1 MDGSNPPSRPP
12 DNQNSRTPEAET
24 ADYEIVRPMELDRAN
39 IIEGHRQQIAI
50 LDYLPNNFPMGLTA
64 EGYNQLRSIGT
75 APYSQF
81 NRFQQLTTPHV
92 NHLPR
97 LISFANCDTGMEG
110 GSNQYKG
117 PMSQKSTNNGTDGYA
132 YPTFAS
138 SSSPHAN
145 PPLNT
150 GLPQITSTSQG
161 GSPFYHDPRMA
172 PSQPAVF
179 NPPLNTSATQFTFTN
194 QGGNLYHPYSR
205 MTLNRSASFNP
216 RLSTS
221 SPQLIFTGHKSSSF
235 YPEFGMTPNQPSI
248 SNPPLNTSP
257 TQHVFT
263 GQGRPFYPDNSIAQS
278 QLAILNPHPHMLP
291 TLSGQL
297 RTSIPLAAP
306 NPSTCFNA
314 LSSTPSE
321 HYVTRND
328 PGQTSASSL
337 VQTRV
342 QDDRSSLGGSNETLM
357 SQSLS
362 ENTQYASTSGNL
374 STTHE
379 FLNHSNNVTGMGQDS
394 RNTFSFD
401 HPNANAEPD
410 MSNWVADFMQ
420 TMPQEKTYVG
430 RKDTGE
436 SDIGQTST
444 EHHRDGSAKAYSNDC
459 ELVIKAFARS
469 QTISNAIVDESDR
482 QKLRRDAAVIW
493 AEKFVPP
500 GMTTHHEKQGK
511 EYVSEKVYAY
521 HPRGCKN
528 YYYRSVVGNEVH
540 VEHWVNNNT
549 RTTVWNHP
557 DDEFPSRI
565 FDEYPAD
572 WSTNVDPNIELQKD
586 SQKQKELND
595 LRSQLCSST
604 NTSAKHRYKPADPD
618 TRPSWQDHQG
628 KIIITTDHGTVDVPR
643 FSITRDSIMRVVS
656 RVSDPIFTGAPR
668 GGSFS
673 FWDPNSR
680 PPMQRRQVTHLSIK
694 ERKNILRRIRDL
706 LERIWH
712 LPSMPQELSIVY
724 RMFLEC
730 NSSPGLG
737 HSPYLHVKL
746 VTFNKFQKL
755 PTELRWMI
763 WEYCCLPKTEHLGL
777 VVGTGDLRTEDHR
790 IELPITLSIC
800 YESRKVAKRYYTIVD
815 KPMIKRKSRYM
826 YKGQITYD
834 KRRKEYSQPR
844 QLVLGQQDAVAI
856 SDGTPENRM
865 EMTLGWHNQ
874 INEEHRKG
882 LKSIRHLE
890 IRDISNNHGSYVV
903 ATRRL
908 NSTADHSHLI
918 PRVFTNG
925 SLTMFKNLQTLTL
938 TNMSPTTPWSGPQP
952 FQREDQEILKG
963 LISDHLDRTRV
974 GDDRLVA
981 KENIKIRDYTA
992 MEGQQVKKD
1001 NGRVDF
1007 NEEFYS
1013 KMLTHL
1019 PEEYCN

>member
-1 MDGSNPPSRPP
+1 MDGSNPPSWPP
-12 DNQNSRTPEAET
+12 DNQNLTTPGAET
-24 ADYEIVRPMELDRAN
+24 AGYEFGRSTAV
-39 IIEGHRQQIAI
+39 EGHRQQVAI
-50 LDYLPNNFPMGLTA
+50 PDYLPNNFPMGLTT
-64 EGYNQLRSIGT
+64 EGYNQLRSVDT

-97 LISFANCDTGMEG
+97 FSSFANGNTGMQG
-110 GSNQYKG
+110 GSNQY
-117 PMSQKSTNNGTDGYA
+117 TDGYA
-132 YPTFAS
+132 YPAFAS
-138 SSSPHAN
+138 SSSSDAN
-145 PPLNT
+145 RPLNT
-150 GLPQITSTSQG
+150 GLPQIAFTNQA
-161 GSPFYHDPRMA
+161 GSPFYNDPRMA
-172 PSQPAVF
+172 PSQSAVF
-179 NPPLNTSATQFTFTN
+179 SSPLNTRATQFTSIN
-194 QGGNLYHPYSR
+194 QGGKLYHPYSR
-205 MTLNRSASFNP
+205 MAPNRSARFNP
-216 RLSTS
+216 RLRTS
-221 SPQLIFTGHKSSSF
+221 SPQLIFAGHERSSF
-235 YPEFGMTPNQPSI
+235 YPEFGMTPNQPFI
-248 SNPPLNTSP
+248 SNPPPNTSL
-257 TQHVFT
+257 TQHVST
-263 GQGRPFYPDNSIAQS
+263 DQGSPFYPDNSIAQS
-278 QLAILNPHPHMLP
+278 QLAIFNPHPHMLP

-306 NPSTCFNA
+306 DLSNYFSAF
-314 LSSTPSE
+314 SSTPSE
-321 HYVTRND
+321 HFVNRND
-328 PGQTSASSL
+328 PGQTSASGL
-337 VQTRV
+337 VQMRV
-342 QDDRSSLGGSNETLM
+342 QDNRSSFGGSNETLI
-357 SQSLS
+357 SHSLS
-362 ENTQYASTSGNL
+362 DNMQYASTS
-374 STTHE
+374 E
-379 FLNHSNNVTGMGQDS
+379 MGQEL
-394 RNTFSFD
+394 RNMFSFD
-401 HPNANAEPD
+401 HTNANAEPD
-410 MSNWVADFMQ
+410 MSNWMADFMQ
-420 TMPQEKTYVG
+420 NMPQEKTYVG
-430 RKDTGE
+430 RKHTGE
-436 SDIGQTST
+436 LYIGQTST
-444 EHHRDGSAKAYSNDC
+444 EQHRNGSATAYSNDC
-459 ELVIKAFARS
+459 ELVIKAFEIS

-482 QKLRRDAAVIW
+482 QKLTRDAAFTW
-493 AEKFVPP
+493 AQTFVPP
-500 GMTTHHEKQGK
+500 GTSTHHEKQGK

-540 VEHWVNNNT
+540 IEHWVNNNT

-557 DDEFPSRI
+557 DNEFPSRI

-572 WSTNVDPNIELQKD
+572 WSTNVDPNIELQND

-595 LRSQLCSST
+595 LRSQICSSN

-618 TRPSWQDHQG
+618 TRPSWQYHQG
-628 KIIITTDHGTVDVPR
+628 EAIITTDHGTVDVPR
-643 FSITRDSIMRVVS
+643 SSITRDSIMRVVS
-656 RVSDPIFTGAPR
+656 RVSNPIFTGAPR

-680 PPMQRRQVTHLSIK
+680 PPMERRRITHLSIK
-694 ERKNILRRIRDL
+694 ERRNILRRIRDL
-706 LERIWH
+706 LERIWN

-724 RMFLEC
+724 RMFLDC
-730 NSSPGLG
+730 NSSPGFG
-737 HSPYLHVKL
+737 QSQYLHARFA
-746 VTFNKFQKL
+746 TFPKFLKL

-777 VVGTGDLRTEDHR
+777 VVGTGDLRSEDHR

-800 YESRKVAKRYYTIVD
+800 YESRKIAIHYYTIVD

-856 SDGTPENRM
+856 SDSTPENRM
-865 EMTLGWHNQ
+865 EMTLEWHNK

-890 IRDISNNHGSYVV
+890 IRDIRNNHGSYLV
-903 ATRRL
+903 ATRHL

-938 TNMSPTTPWSGPQP
+938 TNMPPTTTWSGPQP
-952 FQREDQEILKG
+952 FQREDQEILKS

-974 GDDRLVA
+974 GDNRLVA

-992 MEGQQVKKD
+992 MEGQKVKKD

-1007 NEEFYS
+1007 KKEFYS

-1019 PEEYCN
+1019 PEEYRN